1 MSGEREVPP
10 REVSEL
16 VRAGEAQLVDVR
28 TDEEWE
34 AGRIAE
40 ARHMPLE
47 SLSVQVEELDR
58 TKPVVLYC
66 RGGDR
71 SSSAAQALA
80 ASGWD
85 ARHLEG
91 GLSAWA
97 EEGLPLEPEGGE
109 VAQASGLPPK

>member
-1 MSGEREVPP
+1 MSEELELPP
-10 REVSEL
+10 REVSKLAES
-16 VRAGEAQLVDVR
+16 GDAQLVDVR

-47 SLSVQVEELDR
+47 SLSAQVEELDQS
-58 TKPVVLYC
+58 KPVVLYC

-85 ARHLEG
+85 ARHLAG

-97 EEGLPLEPEGGE
+97 EAGLPLEPANGE
-109 VAQASGLPPK
+109 VSQPSGLPPE